1 MVGTADSSFLNVGA
15 LVKVEKHQQNYA
27 AGGVD
32 GLVLTV
38 SAAADVCCF
47 FLKKK

>member
-15 LVKVEKHQQNYA
+15 LSKVEKHQQNYA

-38 SAAADVCCF
+38 LVVLLRMFVSF
-47 FLKKK
+47 